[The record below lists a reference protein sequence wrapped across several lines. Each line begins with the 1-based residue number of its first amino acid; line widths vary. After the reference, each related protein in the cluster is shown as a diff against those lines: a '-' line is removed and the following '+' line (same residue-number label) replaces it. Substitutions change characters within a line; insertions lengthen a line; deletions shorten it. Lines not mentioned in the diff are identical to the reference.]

1 MEAATSPSSLARAD
15 DQALVTAAQGGDRRA
30 LDELLR
36 RHIDRI
42 HSVCARIVGGTRD
55 ADDATQNAMISI
67 VRSLDRFDGRAAFS
81 TWAYRIATNAA
92 LDELR
97 RRKRRPNL
105 QLVDEESGGTLEPTD
120 PLSHRQVDA
129 IVDRMAI
136 DDALASLPADFR
148 AAVVLCDVSGLGYAE
163 IADVLAVP
171 LGTVKSRIARG
182 RAILVE
188 MLGNHSLPGD
198 VQSPSGHE

>member
-1 MEAATSPSSLARAD
+1 M
-15 DQALVTAAQGGDRRA
+15 
-30 LDELLR
+30 
-36 RHIDRI
+36 
-42 HSVCARIVGGTRD
+42 CARIVGGTRD

-105 QLVDEESGGTLEPTD
+105 QLVDEESGDTLEPTD

-129 IVDRMAI
+129 VVDRMAI

-188 MLGNHSLPGD
+188 KLGNHSSPGD

>member
-1 MEAATSPSSLARAD
+1 M
-15 DQALVTAAQGGDRRA
+15 
-30 LDELLR
+30 
-36 RHIDRI
+36 
-42 HSVCARIVGGTRD
+42 CARIVGGTRD

-97 RRKRRPNL
+97 RRTRRPNL
-105 QLVDEESGGTLEPTD
+105 QLVDEESGDTLEPTD

-129 IVDRMAI
+129 VVDRMAI

-188 MLGNHSLPGD
+188 MLGNHSSPGD